1 LKIFIKIDFKET
13 QVYHFDGVVNNQRV
27 DDNPTV
33 SENIK
38 LLNENEKIEIYPV
51 EEKINGFPKL
61 KSNMEYPYNTF
72 HLSFKFPNWSVFTGF
87 QHIINPN
94 EFSIKLEKRK
104 IIISGKIVLGLS
116 MKDNCFEDLKSN
128 IYKCYV
134 ETVVVKKEINETTP
148 HLNYNFSF
156 TGDWEKDNIIRG
168 NIIDGTDT
176 SRGVNVE
183 FFEKLPKEWKNNEI
197 YR

>member
-1 LKIFIKIDFKET
+1 MKIFVKIDFKET
-13 QVYHFDGVVNNQRV
+13 QVYHFNGVVNNQRV

-38 LLNENEKIEIYPV
+38 LLNENQKIEIYPV

-116 MKDNCFEDLKSN
+116 VKDNCFEDLKSN
-128 IYKCYV
+128 INKCYV

-148 HLNYNFSF
+148 HLNYNFSSQIQNSKEYKLF
-156 TGDWEKDNIIRG
+156 LPDDFLSYGKNWSKSINASFKKYEKQENL
-168 NIIDGTDT
+168 T
-176 SRGVNVE
+176 
-183 FFEKLPKEWKNNEI
+183 
-197 YR
+197 

>member
-1 LKIFIKIDFKET
+1 MLKSILKET
-13 QVYHFDGVVNNQRV
+13 QVYHFNGVVNNQRV

-38 LLNENEKIEIYPV
+38 LLNENEKIEIYPI
-51 EEKINGFPKL
+51 EEKINGFPQL

-72 HLSFKFPNWSVFTGF
+72 HFSFIFSNWSVFTGF

-116 MKDNCFEDLKSN
+116 VKDDCFEDLKSN
-128 IYKCYV
+128 IDKCYLDPV
-134 ETVVVKKEINETTP
+134 IVRKKIKGTP
-148 HLNYNFSF
+148 HINYNFSF
-156 TGDWEKDNIIRG
+156 TGDWKKDKLIRDNII
-168 NIIDGTDT
+168 NGTDT